1 DDTSQ
6 WQWGALHT
14 AHFEHPLATVSPLNL
29 IFDVAPV
36 ARPGDSTTINVGG
49 SGRFSDDPANYD
61 QRSVPSMRQIIDL
74 ANFDNSVWVTTTG
87 ESGQPFSAHYSDLV
101 PLWDQGHYQ
110 KMLFTASAIAKDNQ
124 ALLIMQPG
132 K

>member
-1 DDTSQ
+1 MVSIV
-6 WQWGALHT
+6 
-14 AHFEHPLATVSPLNL
+14 ATVKPLNL

-36 ARPGDSTTINVGG
+36 ARPGDSTTVNVGG
-49 SGRFSDDPANYD
+49 NGRFSDDPANYN
-61 QRSVPSMRQIIDL
+61 QRTVPSLRQIIDL
-74 ANFDNSVWVTTTG
+74 SDFDKSVWVTTTG

-101 PLWDQGHYQ
+101 PMWDQNHYQ
-110 KMLFTASAIAKDNQ
+110 AMLFTPSAIAKDNQ

>member
-1 DDTSQ
+1 
-6 WQWGALHT
+6 
-14 AHFEHPLATVSPLNL
+14 
-29 IFDVAPV
+29 
-36 ARPGDSTTINVGG
+36 
-49 SGRFSDDPANYD
+49 
-61 QRSVPSMRQIIDL
+61 MRQIIDL

-101 PLWDQGHYQ
+101 PLWDQGRYQ

-124 ALLIMQPG
+124 ALLIMQPE